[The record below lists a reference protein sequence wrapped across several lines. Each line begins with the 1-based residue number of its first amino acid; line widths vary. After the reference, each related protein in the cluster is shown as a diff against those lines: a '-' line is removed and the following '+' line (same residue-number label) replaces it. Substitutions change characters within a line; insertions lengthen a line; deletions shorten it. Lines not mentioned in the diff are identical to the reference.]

1 MWVDIKVFSTCE
13 QTQFRF
19 ELPSVVVKETPL
31 SLSKLKRLKSW
42 LNEVPFLACVALHID
57 ATEYFRKWAAQAKEI
72 DHPFC
77 LPLMQIPETCQG
89 RPFALHFV
97 EVASE
102 IYSLLLFIESSR
114 LTTRKK
120 GFRVKIPYL
129 KYLWEAFDAA
139 RKVLEDRLE
148 K

>member
-1 MWVDIKVFSTCE
+1 MWVDIKVFPNRD

-19 ELPSVVVKETPL
+19 ELPSTVVQEAPL
-31 SLSKLKRLKSW
+31 SLGKLKRLKSW
-42 LNEVPFLACVALHID
+42 LNEVPFLACAALHTD
-57 ATEYFRKWAAQAKEI
+57 ATEFFRKWAAQAKEI
-72 DHPFC
+72 NHPFC
-77 LPLMQIPETCQG
+77 LPLTQIPETYQG

-114 LTTRKK
+114 LSTKKK
-120 GFRVKIPYL
+120 GFRVEIPCL

-139 RKVLEDRLE
+139 RKVLENHLE

>member
-1 MWVDIKVFSTCE
+1 MLYFGAKQRGGAKDQLNLTVDLLSRGVKNH
-13 QTQFRF
+13 
-19 ELPSVVVKETPL
+19 SV
-31 SLSKLKRLKSW
+31 
-42 LNEVPFLACVALHID
+42 
-57 ATEYFRKWAAQAKEI
+57 
-72 DHPFC
+72 C
-77 LPLMQIPETCQG
+77 LPLTQIPETCQG